1 MALDELILKYVGGH
15 LQTHLPIYYSRITL
29 TNRPNTQNRPNTHY
43 YDFNSFKSLIDTNK
57 NKFSI
62 LSSNMQ
68 SLHAKFSELLAF
80 VIDLQSA
87 QFNFCII
94 CIQESW
100 LNENDDISQ
109 IELEN
114 YTCVTQ
120 GKSSSTKGGLVMYIN
135 NNFNFKINKLSIR
148 NHNWEAQVI
157 TLSGGGLSLEKY

>member
-1 MALDELILKYVGGH
+1 MALDELILKYVGGTSTNSLAH
-15 LQTHLPIYYSRITL
+15 ILQSNNADEQAEHPDLSIPDS
-29 TNRPNTQNRPNTHY
+29 HY

-87 QFNFCII
+87 QFNFSII

-100 LNENDDISQ
+100 LNENDDIS
-109 IELEN
+109 
-114 YTCVTQ
+114 
-120 GKSSSTKGGLVMYIN
+120 
-135 NNFNFKINKLSIR
+135 
-148 NHNWEAQVI
+148 
-157 TLSGGGLSLEKY
+157 